1 MIAFGQKLKYFA
13 DHNGSKGV
21 IHFWVW
27 KYSKFI
33 FMWGTHMKINFEYF
47 QTQKW
52 MLQTVR
58 TEAVDEKN
66 RVICLV
72 SMFPSWIMVFN
83 CLKKF
88 IFCNSTPTSAKNLN
102 LLKQFTY
109 ASERSR
115 YALCKMVLFIT
126 RFFYKQPSC

>member
-66 RVICLV
+66 GVICLV

>member
-13 DHNGSKGV
+13 DHNGPKGV

-27 KYSKFI
+27 KYSKIYFHEVP
-33 FMWGTHMKINFEYF
+33 HMKMKFEYS

-52 MLQTVR
+52 TLQTVR
-58 TEAVDEKN
+58 AEEVDEKN
-66 RVICLV
+66 GVISLV
-72 SMFPSWIMVFN
+72 SMFPSWVMVFN

-88 IFCNSTPTSAKNLN
+88 IFCNSTPTSARNLN
-102 LLKQFTY
+102 LLKQFAY

-115 YALCKMVLFIT
+115 YTLCKMVLFIT
-126 RFFYKQPSC
+126 RFFL

>member
-13 DHNGSKGV
+13 DHNGLKGV

-27 KYSKFI
+27 KYSKIYFHVVP
-33 FMWGTHMKINFEYF
+33 HMKMKFEYF

-52 MLQTVR
+52 TLQTVR
-58 TEAVDEKN
+58 AEEVDEKN
-66 RVICLV
+66 GVISLV
-72 SMFPSWIMVFN
+72 SMFPSWVMVFN

-88 IFCNSTPTSAKNLN
+88 IFCNSTPTSARNLN
-102 LLKQFTY
+102 LLKQFAY

-115 YALCKMVLFIT
+115 YTLCKMVLFIT
-126 RFFYKQPSC
+126 RFFL